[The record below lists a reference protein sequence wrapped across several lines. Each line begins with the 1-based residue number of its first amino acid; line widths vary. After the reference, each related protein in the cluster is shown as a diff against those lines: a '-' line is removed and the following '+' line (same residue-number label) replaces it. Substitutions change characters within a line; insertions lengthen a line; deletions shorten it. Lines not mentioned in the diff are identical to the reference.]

1 MNLFYKQN
9 TEQPIRDPKSTIEER
24 SQAFIA

>member
-1 MNLFYKQN
+1 MTFFNAQN
-9 TEQPIRDPKSTIEER
+9 TDPLIRDPKSTFEER